1 MTPEDANEDSV
12 RAALARGDL
21 LTAYDEVKRA
31 KELGH
36 QGLDYLEVLIL
47 ARLGDTERGLR
58 LYGEYRIDE
67 MGGVDA
73 LSLKAR
79 LLKDQAFAE
88 GVPPNHEK
96 LLEACGWYSAVYR
109 ETRSNYPA
117 INAATLAH
125 IAGRRRLAGELARA
139 VVKQGLADPRQDYFA
154 LATQAE
160 ALVIL
165 GDIEGARA
173 ALAQAIAAPDA
184 DVGARSTTL
193 LQLQRLLAATDDAA
207 GVENLIEVIRPPTV
221 AMFCGNIFQADPHV
235 EEPLAAQMLAAI
247 AEEKV
252 GFAFGA
258 LAAGSDIVIAEQ
270 LLKHGAELHLVL
282 PFIETDFV
290 AQSVAPGGDEWLRR
304 YDDCRA
310 RAASV
315 TLASH
320 MGYVGEGA
328 QFAYGSKVTMG
339 MARLRARHLHGKAI
353 QLAIVEAAGAAST
366 LSGSD
371 IGAWRAAGGRSVVV
385 TAESLKRP
393 VMPPA
398 PRSDIKRGTYGL
410 LFADY
415 PEFTKLDE
423 RVLPIFWDEI
433 MVRAAD
439 VLESYAGVIRQG
451 NTWGDAVFV
460 VFEDAAS
467 AAAAAM
473 DLCEA
478 FAQADCAALGVPQ
491 GTSMRFALHYGVTY
505 EGHDP
510 VSRRT
515 TYYGT
520 EVSRTAR
527 IEPITPAGSVYV
539 TEPFAAV
546 LEMEAANRFVCNY
559 VGRTSLAKGYGVFPL
574 YRLSRKPA
582 ARRMSKPVRR

>member
-1 MTPEDANEDSV
+1 MTPEDANGDTV

-36 QGLDYLEVLIL
+36 PGLDYLEVLTL
-47 ARLGDTERGLR
+47 ARLGDTEQGLR
-58 LYGEYRIDE
+58 RYHDYRIDE

-79 LLKDQAFAE
+79 LLKDQAFAD
-88 GVPPNHEK
+88 GGRPDQEK

-117 INAATLAH
+117 INAATLAL
-125 IAGRRRLAGELARA
+125 IAGRRQLATALARA
-139 VVKQGLADPRQDYFA
+139 VVKQGQADPRQDYFS

-165 GDIEGARA
+165 GDIEGAAR
-173 ALAQAIAAPDA
+173 ALAEATAATDA

-193 LQLQRLLAATDDAA
+193 LQLQRLQAATDDAP
-207 GVENLIEVIRPPTV
+207 GVKTLVDLIRPPAV
-221 AMFCGNIFQADPHV
+221 AMFCGNIFVADPEI
-235 EEPLAAQMLAAI
+235 EEPLASEMSQVI
-247 AEEKV
+247 ARENV
-252 GFAFGA
+252 GFAYGA
-258 LAAGSDIVIAEQ
+258 LAAGSDILIAEE
-270 LLKHGAELHLVL
+270 LIKRGTELHVVL
-282 PFIETDFV
+282 PFAETDFV
-290 AQSVAPGGDEWLRR
+290 AQSVAPGGEAWLRR
-304 YDDCRA
+304 YDFCRA
-310 RAASV
+310 RAASL

-320 MGYVGEGA
+320 MSYVGEGA

-339 MARLRARHLHGKAI
+339 MARLRARHLHGEAI
-353 QLAIVEAAGAAST
+353 QLAIVEAAGASST
-366 LSGSD
+366 LSDSD
-371 IGAWRAAGGRSVVV
+371 IRAWRAAGGRSVVV
-385 TAESLKRP
+385 TAPSLKRP

-398 PRSDIKRGTYGL
+398 PRSEVKRGSYGL

-415 PEFTKLDE
+415 PEFAKLDE
-423 RVLPIFWDEI
+423 RVLPLFWEEI
-433 MVRAAD
+433 MAPAAR
-439 VLESYAGVIRQG
+439 VLERYAGMIRQG
-451 NTWGDAVFV
+451 NTWGDALFV
-460 VFEDAAS
+460 VIDDAESAAS
-467 AAAAAM
+467 AAM
-473 DLCEA
+473 DLCDE
-478 FAQADCAALGVPQ
+478 FAKADCDALGVAH

-527 IEPITPAGSVYV
+527 IEPVTPPGSVYV
-539 TEPFAAV
+539 TEPFAAI

-559 VGRTSLAKGYGVFPL
+559 VGRTPLAKGYGVFPL
-574 YRLSRKPA
+574 YRLSRAA
-582 ARRMSKPVRR
+582 ARPAKA

>member
-1 MTPEDANEDSV
+1 MTPEDANGDTV

-36 QGLDYLEVLIL
+36 LGLEYLEVLTL
-47 ARLGDTERGLR
+47 ARLGDTEMGLR
-58 LYGEYRIDE
+58 LYSDYRIDE

-79 LLKDQAFAE
+79 LLKDQAFAD
-88 GVPPNHEK
+88 GARPNQKK

-117 INAATLAH
+117 INAATLAL
-125 IAGRRRLAGELARA
+125 IAGRRQLATGLARA
-139 VVKQGLADPRQDYFA
+139 VVKRGQADPRQDYFS

-165 GDIEGARA
+165 GDIEGAAA
-173 ALAQAIAAPDA
+173 ALAEATAAPDA

-193 LQLQRLLAATDDAA
+193 LQLQRLLAATDDAP
-207 GVENLIEVIRPPTV
+207 GVKTLLELIRPPAV
-221 AMFCGNIFQADPHV
+221 AMFCGNIFMADP
-235 EEPLAAQMLAAI
+235 EIEGPLAAEMKEVI
-247 AEEKV
+247 ARENV
-252 GFAFGA
+252 GFAYGA
-258 LAAGSDIVIAEQ
+258 LAAGSDILIAEE
-270 LLKHGAELHLVL
+270 LIKRGTELHLVL
-282 PFIETDFV
+282 PFIEADFI
-290 AQSVAPGGDEWLRR
+290 AQSVAPGGEAWLRR
-304 YDDCRA
+304 YDFCRA
-310 RAASV
+310 RAASL

-320 MGYVGEGA
+320 MSYVGEGA

-339 MARLRARHLHGKAI
+339 MARLRARHLHGEAI
-353 QLAIVEAAGAAST
+353 QLAIVESAGASST

-371 IGAWRAAGGRSVVV
+371 ITSWRAAGGRSVVV
-385 TAESLKRP
+385 TAPSFKRP
-393 VMPPA
+393 IMPLA
-398 PRSDIKRGTYGL
+398 ARSEVKRGTYGL
-410 LFADY
+410 IFADY

-423 RVLPIFWDEI
+423 RVLPIFWEEI
-433 MVRAAD
+433 MAPAAE
-439 VLESYAGVIRQG
+439 VLERYAGMIRQG
-451 NTWGDAVFV
+451 NTWGDALFV
-460 VFEDAAS
+460 VIDDAEAAAS
-467 AAAAAM
+467 AAM
-473 DLCEA
+473 DLCDA
-478 FAQADCAALGVPQ
+478 FAKADCAALGVPQ

-527 IEPITPAGSVYV
+527 IEPVTPAGSVYV
-539 TEPFAAV
+539 TEPFAAI

-559 VGRTSLAKGYGVFPL
+559 VGKTPLAKGYGVFPL
-574 YRLSRKPA
+574 YRLSRA
-582 ARRMSKPVRR
+582 PVRPASG